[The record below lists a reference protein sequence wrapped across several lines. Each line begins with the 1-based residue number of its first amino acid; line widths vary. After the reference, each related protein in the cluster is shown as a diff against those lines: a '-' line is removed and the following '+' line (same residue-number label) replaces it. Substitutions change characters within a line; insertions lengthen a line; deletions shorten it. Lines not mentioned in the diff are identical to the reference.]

1 MTAQVSVI
9 SPGEPPADVQ
19 PHPINWGLR
28 KPPHSLEA
36 EQGVLGAVLQ
46 WPVDALPAVSEVLAL
61 ADFYSH
67 PHRMIYAAVLE
78 LSAAGTEVDLISVY
92 ERLQQHGQDAEVGG
106 LSYLNALMQCVL
118 SARNARRHA
127 EIVAERAALRALIAC
142 TDEIA
147 AAAFSPAGK
156 AAAALFDEARTRLA
170 QIQEQRS
177 LGVARR
183 LPVLTGPEMVAAA
196 EAANW
201 LVEGVLPEQAMGM
214 MYGGSGTFKSFLALD
229 AALHV
234 VHGLPWLGRPTE
246 RGPALWIA
254 AEGGTSFGHR
264 VNAWHRA
271 RRLPV
276 SRDLVCIPVAID
288 LGNEAWRVVD
298 AVQSTVGITPRLVV
312 IDTLSQTYTAGGEEN
327 SATDMAAYLRE
338 IGTRLR
344 DLWKATVMI
353 VHHSGHSATERPRG
367 SSAIQANTAFLFG
380 VHRDE
385 KEMLCTLSCQHQK
398 DGERFDDTVF
408 SLRRVELGEDKY
420 GRPLTHLAAHH
431 LSSAE
436 EVQEAAD
443 AEVQAGRGGKNQLLL
458 SLMQNGQRENDLRK
472 AFYVDCGLD
481 NEEARRKAYYRSRAW
496 AMNAGYL
503 EVAEGYV
510 LALKPGKK

>member
-1 MTAQVSVI
+1 MTTQVRNPVEQ
-9 SPGEPPADVQ
+9 PAEQEAPPTE
-19 PHPINWGLR
+19 WGLR

-46 WPVDALPAVSEVLAL
+46 FPAEALQAVADVVAL

-67 PHRMIYAAVLE
+67 PHRCIYGAMME
-78 LSAAGTEVDLISVY
+78 LSTAGVTIDIIAVF
-92 ERLQQHGQDAEVGG
+92 ERLQQHGQDVDAGG
-106 LSYLNALMQCVL
+106 LAYLNALAECV
-118 SARNARRHA
+118 AGYRNVRRHA
-127 EIVAERAALRALIAC
+127 EIVAERAALRALIGV

-147 AAAFSPAGK
+147 KAAFAPGGR
-156 AAAALFDEARTRLA
+156 AAAALFDDARTRLQ
-170 QIQEQRS
+170 QIQEARS
-177 LGVARR
+177 LGLAKR
-183 LPVLTGPEMVAAA
+183 LPVLTGPEVVAAA
-196 EAANW
+196 QAASW

-214 MYGGSGTFKSFLALD
+214 LYGGSGTFKSFVALD

-234 VHGLPWLGRPTE
+234 VHGLPWMGRPTE

-264 VNAWHRA
+264 VSAWHRA

-276 SRDLVCIPVAID
+276 SKDLVCIPVAVD
-288 LGNEAWRVVD
+288 LGTEAWRVVD
-298 AVQSTVGITPRLVV
+298 AVQSTVAITPRLVV
-312 IDTLSQTYTAGGEEN
+312 VDTLSQTYTAGAEEN

-344 DLWKATVMI
+344 DLWKATVII

-380 VHRDE
+380 VWRDE
-385 KEMLCTLSCQHQK
+385 KEMLCTLSCAHQK
-398 DGERFDDTVF
+398 DGERFDDATF
-408 SLRRVELGEDKY
+408 SMRRVEIGEDRY
-420 GRPLTHLAAHH
+420 GQPMTHLAAHH

-436 EVQEAAD
+436 EVQEAAE
-443 AEVQAGRGGKNQLLL
+443 AEVQAGRGGKHQLLL
-458 SLMQNGQRENDLRK
+458 SLMQNGQRETDLRK
-472 AFYVDCGLD
+472 AFYSDCGLD

-496 AMNAGYL
+496 AIKAGYL

>member
-1 MTAQVSVI
+1 MAPVSAI

-19 PHPINWGLR
+19 THPVDWGLR

-36 EQGVLGAVLQ
+36 EQGVLGAILQ
-46 WPVDALPAVSEVLAL
+46 WPVDALPVVSEVVVL
-61 ADFYSH
+61 ADFYGQ
-67 PHRMIYAAVLE
+67 PHRSIYAAMLE
-78 LSAAGTEVDLISVY
+78 LSAAGLPVDIIAVF
-92 ERLQQHGQDAEVGG
+92 ERLQQHGQDEEVGG
-106 LSYLNALMQCVL
+106 LAYLNALCGCVAT
-118 SARNARRHA
+118 ARNARRHA
-127 EIVAERAALRALIAC
+127 EIVAERAALRALIAA

-147 AAAFSPAGK
+147 TAAFSPNGR
-156 AAAALFDEARTRLA
+156 AASVLFDEARTQLA
-170 QIQEQRS
+170 QIQEARS

-183 LPVLTGPEMVAAA
+183 LPVLTGPELVAAA

-214 MYGGSGTFKSFLALD
+214 LYGGSGTFKSFVALD
-229 AALHV
+229 MALHV
-234 VHGLPWLGRPTE
+234 VHGLPFMGRPTE
-246 RGPALWIA
+246 KGPALWLA

-276 SRDLVCIPVAID
+276 SKDLIGIPVAVD

-298 AVQSTVGITPRLVV
+298 AVQSTVAITPRVVV
-312 IDTLSQTYTAGGEEN
+312 IDTLSQTYTAGAEEN
-327 SATDMAAYLRE
+327 SATHMAAYLRE

-344 DLWKATVMI
+344 DLWKATVII

-380 VHRDE
+380 CWRDE
-385 KEMLCTLSCQHQK
+385 KEMLCTLSCQHMK
-398 DGERFDDTVF
+398 DGERFDDATF
-408 SLRRVELGEDKY
+408 SLRKVELGEDKY
-420 GRPLTHLAAHH
+420 GRPLSHLAAHH

-472 AFYVDCGLD
+472 AFYQDCRLD

-496 AMNAGYL
+496 AMKAGLL
-503 EVAEGYV
+503 EIAEGYV